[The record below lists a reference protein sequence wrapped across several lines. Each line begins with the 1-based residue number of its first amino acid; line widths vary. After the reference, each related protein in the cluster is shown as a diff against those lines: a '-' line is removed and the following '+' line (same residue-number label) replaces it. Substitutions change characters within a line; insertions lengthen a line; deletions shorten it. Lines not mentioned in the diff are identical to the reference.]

1 MFYFMYEQLSS
12 AQRQAEAARLNA
24 AIEMDPRDETARGDA
39 RLWDC
44 HVRAWNGDRRWQREK
59 AQSQAISEAESALTR
74 CTYLGGYP
82 GFPECKQPCDAIISV
97 GSRGGIAFGARK
109 GQAVC
114 LIPWPEIDHLS
125 VLAIEQTPLDRH
137 PRRRRRRS
145 LFHIRQ
151 RHESAMTVVTTR
163 GDACFL
169 VPRLAPRE
177 LQDKLA
183 KLNDCINQPAAD
195 AYDATDSGIRLDLI
209 RQTPGSG

>member
-1 MFYFMYEQLSS
+1 MFYFMYEQLSP

-39 RLWDC
+39 RLWDR
-44 HVRAWNGDRRWQREK
+44 HVRAWNSDRRWQREK

-97 GSRGGIAFGARK
+97 GSRGGIAFGAHNGR
-109 GQAVC
+109 AVC
-114 LIPWPEIDHLS
+114 LIPWPEINHLS
-125 VLAIEQTPLDRH
+125 VLAIEQTHLGRH
-137 PRRRRRRS
+137 PRRRRS
-145 LFHIRQ
+145 PFHIRQ
-151 RHESAMTVVTTR
+151 RHASAMTIITTR

-177 LQDKLA
+177 LQGKLA
-183 KLNDCINQPAAD
+183 KLNDCIDQPAAD
-195 AYDATDSGIRLDLI
+195 AYDATHSGIRLELI
-209 RQTPGSG
+209 RQTPGLG